1 MALDVDNKLVDL
13 TGAFIHS
20 RVREQSWFQKN
31 SNTVAAAG
39 GFVATVLAWVVS
51 QPFAADP
58 RVQTGVLILG
68 FLLTVFGVK
77 QTPNGWS
84 DSQLRKIRDNH
95 ADVVGGTK
103 LAVPVQEPSTVEDSA
118 APDLDSQVSE
128 FNQRRG

>member
-1 MALDVDNKLVDL
+1 MALDIDNKLIDT
-13 TGAFIHS
+13 TGEFIHS

-31 SNTVAAAG
+31 SNTVSAVG
-39 GFVATVLAWVVS
+39 GFVATVLAWVAS
-51 QPFAADP
+51 QPFAVDP

-77 QTPNGWS
+77 KTPNGWS
-84 DSQLRKIRDNH
+84 DSQVRKIRDHH

-103 LAVPVQEPSTVEDSA
+103 LAVPVQEPSTVDDSG